1 VRESATIKPLSRI
14 EFVVRMD
21 SEGVFMFGADL
32 VGRPLSEVDTPALVI
47 DADAMEA
54 NISDMAK
61 FFETVPTGLRPH
73 AKTHKSP
80 IVAQKQIDAGAI
92 GATCAKL
99 GEAEALQQG
108 GIKDILIANQI
119 VGHRKIARL
128 VRMARHCNVAV
139 AVDNEA
145 NAKQISDAAVEA
157 GSTVRI
163 LVEVNIG
170 MNRCGVEPGRDAM
183 ELVKKVHN
191 LPGTSFFGFQAY
203 EGHLVMYG
211 THEERQVAVQEA
223 MAPLIETRREVE
235 AAGFEV
241 PVISG
246 GGTGTYDIT
255 SQIAGFDEVQA
266 GSYVFMDAK
275 YNSVDGPGTQFS
287 PAIYLWST
295 IVSRPTD
302 DRAILDIG
310 LKTAAPEM
318 GLPKILDVDGANVEK
333 LSEEHAIASVT
344 SSDARQLAVGDQIRV
359 QPGHVCTTVNLHESY
374 VVARNGVVEAVWKV
388 AGRGRSQ

>member
-1 VRESATIKPLSRI
+1 
-14 EFVVRMD
+14 
-21 SEGVFMFGADL
+21 MFGADL

-47 DADAMEA
+47 DADAMES
-54 NISDMAK
+54 NIGNMAK
-61 FFETVPTGLRPH
+61 FFEKMPTGLRPH

-92 GATCAKL
+92 GTTCAKL

-119 VGHRKIARL
+119 VGKRKIARL
-128 VRMARHCNVAV
+128 VRLARHCDIAV
-139 AVDNEA
+139 AVDNEK
-145 NAKQISDAAVEA
+145 NAQEISDAAVEA
-157 GSTVRI
+157 ESSVRI
-163 LVEVNIG
+163 LVEVNVG
-170 MNRCGVEPGRDAM
+170 MNRCGVEPGQDTL
-183 ELVKKVHN
+183 ELVKKVTN
-191 LPGTSFFGFQAY
+191 KPGLRFFGFQAY

-211 THEERQVAVQEA
+211 THEERQVAVREA
-223 MAPLIETRREVE
+223 MAPLIETRCEVE

-255 SQIAGFDEVQA
+255 AQIDGFDEIQA

-275 YNSVDGPGTQFS
+275 YNSVDGPGTEFA

-295 IVSRPTD
+295 VVSRPTT
-302 DRAILDIG
+302 DRATLDVG
-310 LKTAAPEM
+310 LKTATPEM
-318 GLPKILDVDGANVEK
+318 GIPRFLDIKGGSIDK
-333 LSEEHAIASVT
+333 LSEEHAIASLT
-344 SSDARQLAVGDQIRV
+344 NDDARQLSVGDQVRV
-359 QPGHVCTTVNLHESY
+359 QPSHVCTTVNLHDNY